1 MVWSFKNQQGMGAS
15 TSATLN
21 TGINQK
27 PMESAK
33 TEAKTP
39 GITQIFPK

>member
-1 MVWSFKNQQGMGAS
+1 MVWSFKNQQGMGTT
-15 TSATLN
+15 TSAALN

-33 TEAKTP
+33 TEPKKP